1 MHIHTNLFLPIQRY
15 RKRQLSIWVV
25 HIYLI
30 SMVDTAVNLSPPSLV
45 PPFANFV
52 IASKL
57 YSVNNPKF
65 WIHDCKSFCTDFVIS
80 SRPDQKRLCLFTSKT
95 SLLGGSDVGFR
106 TICSKML
113 LHWMNIKMFMAIS
126 KIKKKISQIWT
137 VFWEFSLKQR
147 VKKGLKRKF
156 QRILYS
162 YTPEYF
168 LLLCVHWTYIY
179 GTNMIR
185 N

>member
-1 MHIHTNLFLPIQRY
+1 MCTIIACISQICQFKQFFDMHIHTNLFLPIQRY

-25 HIYLI
+25 HIHLI

-95 SLLGGSDVGFR
+95 SLLGGSDVSFW

-113 LHWMNIKMFMAIS
+113 LHWINI
-126 KIKKKISQIWT
+126 
-137 VFWEFSLKQR
+137 
-147 VKKGLKRKF
+147 
-156 QRILYS
+156 
-162 YTPEYF
+162 
-168 LLLCVHWTYIY
+168 
-179 GTNMIR
+179 
-185 N
+185 